1 MKMRKRQK
9 IVWNKFKELCNDV
22 ILVILHDYF
31 IYVDHSEYEIFE
43 YFGYFQLDYT
53 RKIFKIFNNVKISPY
68 DMKESDIKNYYI
80 PKGLLYIDIYIW
92 SYDVESIQIRNSIL
106 NVGDNFELYD
116 YAIPILKSLQIKE
129 VISSSIEIDSTIY
142 YRYFDQLNKYKW
154 NITYYDFENYGVDV
168 TVRNLCENQTVTLN
182 INKLNKTLIYF

>member
-1 MKMRKRQK
+1 MKTRKRQK

-22 ILVILHDYF
+22 ILVILHDHF

-80 PKGLLYIDIYIW
+80 PKGL
-92 SYDVESIQIRNSIL
+92 SYVEVYVWAHDV
-106 NVGDNFELYD
+106 
-116 YAIPILKSLQIKE
+116 KSLQIKNSILKVGDNFKLYE
-129 VISSSIEIDSTIY
+129 YHIDILKLLQIKEIISSSITIGSAIY
-142 YRYFDQLNKYKW
+142 WRYVDQLHKYKW
-154 NITYYDFENYGVDV
+154 NITYYEYENYGV
-168 TVRNLCENQTVTLN
+168 
-182 INKLNKTLIYF
+182 KAY